1 MSGITGMLHVS
12 PISPRHT
19 TRHHPDEMTTD
30 DETFVRFIY
39 KKCNFS
45 FGRFND
51 DDPTYCVKTLVLFFF
66 LYISPYVSYHKLELN
81 LQHLLG
87 KKRREGRVAE
97 KLEQI

>member
-51 DDPTYCVKTLVLFFF
+51 DDPTYCVKTLVFFCFFF
-66 LYISPYVSYHKLELN
+66 IYISLRQLSQTRVEPTAFA
-81 LQHLLG
+81 G
-87 KKRREGRVAE
+87 KEEEGGE
-97 KLEQI
+97 SS